1 MSKQGHLYR
10 DFFGHIAIHGPKL
23 VPYGE
28 KVVILRAKTN
38 YSFINMNAIKNF
50 DELLAHLKDNN
61 VKKRVAVVWPADEK
75 TPAACALALE
85 AGFIEA
91 IFVGCQDKL
100 EANEALKPFANNIS
114 YVAASDADDAAAK
127 AVALVREGKAD
138 ILMKGLIN
146 TDNLLHAVLNKETG
160 ILPKGNVLTHV
171 ATASIPT
178 YHKLLFFT
186 DAAVIPYPNLK
197 QRSEEVRYTANLAR
211 NFGVEEP
218 KIALV
223 HCTEKVGPKFF
234 PFTEDYPV
242 IVEMAQ
248 KGEFG
253 KCIVDGPLDA
263 KCACSMHAMEAKGLT
278 SPLQGDSDVLIM
290 PDIEAG
296 NVFYKAITLFAG
308 ASTAGLL
315 VGAKCP
321 AVVPSRA
328 DSSQSKFYSLAVAT
342 MAAE

>member
-1 MSKQGHLYR
+1 
-10 DFFGHIAIHGPKL
+10 
-23 VPYGE
+23 
-28 KVVILRAKTN
+28 
-38 YSFINMNAIKNF
+38 MNTIKNF
-50 DELLAHLKDNN
+50 DELLAHLKENN

-75 TPAACALALE
+75 TPAACAQALE

-91 IFVGCQDKL
+91 IFVGCEEKL
-100 EANEALKPFANNIS
+100 RANEALKPFAASIS
-114 YVAASDADDAAAK
+114 YVDATDADDAAAK
-127 AVALVREGKAD
+127 AVALVREDKAD
-138 ILMKGLIN
+138 VLMKGLIN
-146 TDNLLHAVLNKETG
+146 TDNLLRAVLNKETG
-160 ILPKGNVLTHV
+160 ILPKGNVLTHAAV
-171 ATASIPT
+171 ADIPS
-178 YHKLLFFT
+178 YHKLLIFT
-186 DAAVIPYPNLK
+186 DAAVIPYPNH
-197 QRSEEVRYTANLAR
+197 R

-218 KIALV
+218 KVALI
-223 HCTEKVGPKFF
+223 HCTEKVNGKHF

-242 IVEMAQ
+242 IIEMAK
-248 KGEFG
+248 KGELG
-253 KCIVDGPLDA
+253 QCIVDGPLDA

-315 VGAKCP
+315 LGAKCP

-328 DSSQSKFYSLAVAT
+328 DSAQSKFYSLAVAT

>member
-1 MSKQGHLYR
+1 
-10 DFFGHIAIHGPKL
+10 
-23 VPYGE
+23 
-28 KVVILRAKTN
+28 
-38 YSFINMNAIKNF
+38 MNTIKNF
-50 DELLAHLKDNN
+50 DELLAHLKQQN

-75 TPAACALALE
+75 TPAACAMALE

-91 IFVGCQDKL
+91 TFVGCQDKIA
-100 EANEALKPFANNIS
+100 ANEALKPLQDHWTCIDAN
-114 YVAASDADDAAAK
+114 DADDAAAR

-146 TDNLLHAVLNKETG
+146 TDNLLRAVLNKETG

-171 ATASIPT
+171 AVASIPT

-186 DAAVIPYPNLK
+186 DAAVIPYPTQP
-197 QRSEEVRYTANLAR
+197 QRIEMVRYVANLAR
-211 NFGVEEP
+211 NFGNEEP
-218 KIALV
+218 RIALV
-223 HCTEKVGPKFF
+223 HCTEKVNGKHF
-234 PFTEDYPV
+234 PFTEDYPA
-242 IVEMAQ
+242 IIEKARQ
-248 KGEFG
+248 GEFG
-253 KCIVDGPLDA
+253 DCIVDGPLDA
-263 KCACSMHAMEAKGLT
+263 KCACSLHAMEAKGLT
-278 SPLQGDSDVLIM
+278 SPLNGDSDALIM

-328 DSSQSKFYSLAVAT
+328 DSSQSKFYSLAVAA